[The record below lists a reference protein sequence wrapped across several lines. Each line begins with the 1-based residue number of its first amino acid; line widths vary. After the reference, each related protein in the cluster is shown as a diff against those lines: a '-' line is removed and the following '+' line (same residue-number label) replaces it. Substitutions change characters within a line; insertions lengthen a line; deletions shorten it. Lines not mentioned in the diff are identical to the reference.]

1 MGVFHS
7 LTEIINR
14 TAEPITIRFDG
25 QDKVIEPNYDTE
37 GNLLTDVQ
45 NMVPEQVI
53 PYALNQTVV
62 MGSEAFEDPSEF
74 QSRIGIPLRKRP
86 DGKLRKEHS
95 WNNCAF
101 LPPADENDLNTLTR
115 VPIEQVV
122 DDPTAKIVVRGSKK
136 RRSSDPISKD
146 LEPFAMRN

>member
-1 MGVFHS
+1 MGVFHQ
-7 LTEIINR
+7 LTEVINR
-14 TAEPITIRFDG
+14 TSDRFTIRFDG
-25 QDKVIEPNYDTE
+25 QDKVIEPNYDKE
-37 GNLLTDVQ
+37 GNFLPDVQ

-62 MGSEAFEDPSEF
+62 MGSEAFEDPSDF
-74 QSRIGIPLRKRP
+74 QSKIGIPLRKRP

-101 LPPADENDLNTLTR
+101 LEPSDANDLNTLTR
-115 VPIEQVV
+115 VPIEQAV
-122 DDPTAKIVVRGSKK
+122 DDPTAKIIVRGNKK